1 MFSLP
6 HRRFSQNST
15 LFDLFKART
24 QPWRKFPEQF
34 LTGGQ
39 KQATSANVNTF
50 SCRKTATWP
59 PKFPT
64 SAYYVLQITTMNLKA
79 PCLVNNCKI
88 SSRTSCFHFARFFWR
103 VTKNIL
109 VKRVPKGTWAT
120 SLPNTYIYI
129 YKHDEIMA
137 NSRPALY
144 EKLSFR
150 PRPGRLNTFL
160 QEERKETIT

>member
-6 HRRFSQNST
+6 HRRFSQNSP

-64 SAYYVLQITTMNLKA
+64 SAYYGLQITTVYLSA
-79 PCLVNNCKI
+79 PSVVNNCKI
-88 SSRTSCFHFARFFWR
+88 SSRALCFHFARFFWQ
-103 VTKNIL
+103 VTKNMS
-109 VKRVPKGTWAT
+109 VKRVPKGTWGTWT
-120 SLPNTYIYI
+120 SLLNTYIYI
-129 YKHDEIMA
+129 SMTK
-137 NSRPALY
+137 
-144 EKLSFR
+144 
-150 PRPGRLNTFL
+150 
-160 QEERKETIT
+160 